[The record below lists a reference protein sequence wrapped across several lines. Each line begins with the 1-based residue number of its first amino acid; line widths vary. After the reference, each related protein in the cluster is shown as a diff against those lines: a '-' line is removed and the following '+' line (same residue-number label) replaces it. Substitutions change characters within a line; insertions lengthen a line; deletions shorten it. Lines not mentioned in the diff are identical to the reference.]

1 MKDAKRR
8 KRTPKYPTK
17 GQLNKLIDDLIHP
30 LFRKN
35 KGFILVDG
43 VLHGLVEQ
51 NPPLSMKK
59 FVKYNFPELMKRKRS
74 QQGMPRGK
82 KRSYNCLLPVNG
94 RFIICKHKKAGPW
107 CLKAGVS
114 RDKCPKLV
122 VSYK

>member
-1 MKDAKRR
+1 MKAAKKR
-8 KRTPKYPTK
+8 KRPQKTLTK

-59 FVKYNFPELMKRKRS
+59 FVKYNFLEFMKMKRS

-82 KRSYNCLLPVNG
+82 KRRYNCMLPVNS
-94 RFIICKHKKAGPW
+94 RFIICENKKAGPW

-114 RDKCPKLV
+114 RNQCPKLV